1 MVFAL
6 RVTRAFVL
14 VVALL
19 ASEFR
24 LDRLLIIA
32 LFELRDCLVFATFL
46 EVLLF
51 AVALDVLDL
60 EA

>member
-32 LFELRDCLVFATFL
+32 LFELRDCLVFTAFL